1 MPFFTIHLY
10 TMESNILLLVCN
22 PTGEIMQSKLFSI
35 YQDGVTVNVYD
46 GYIKGFVTFEIK
58 GEQAIVQAVDL
69 YDAVRVIKIG
79 DNHILDDMWSCKG
92 FKTLLESH
100 GLI

>member
-1 MPFFTIHLY
+1 MQSDKLFTIY
-10 TMESNILLLVCN
+10 KN
-22 PTGEIMQSKLFSI
+22 
-35 YQDGVTVNVYD
+35 GVAVNVYD

-58 GEQAIVQAVDL
+58 GHEAVVQAVYL
-69 YDAVRVIKIG
+69 YDAVRCIKT
-79 DNHILDDMWSCKG
+79 NNKNILDDMWSCKG

>member
-1 MPFFTIHLY
+1 M
-10 TMESNILLLVCN
+10 LVCN
-22 PTGEIMQSKLFSI
+22 PTGEIMQSEKLFTI
-35 YQDGVTVNVYD
+35 YKDGVAINVYD

-58 GEQAIVQAVDL
+58 GQQAVVQGIDL
-69 YDAVRVIKIG
+69 YDAVRVVKTG
-79 DNHILDDMWSCKG
+79 DSHILDDMWSCKG